1 MLNWND
7 QLQKAFQYNAA
18 RSYSENLYSK
28 YLDTV
33 EEIYILKRFAHF
45 TREYWRFYV
54 VQVSPKLP
62 SCEQSLLR
70 SS

>member
-18 RSYSENLYSK
+18 RSYSENLYGK
-28 YLDTV
+28 CLDTV

-45 TREYWRFYV
+45 TREY
-54 VQVSPKLP
+54 
-62 SCEQSLLR
+62 
-70 SS
+70 